1 MALGIISII
10 YAALFRLCC
19 GVANFVSSLMMMLF
33 ATEGMQ
39 ALMNLPQMEGMQQM
53 EAMLSGPMQSYN
65 LIKGF
70 ILLVLGLGML
80 VGGIGLIRLRPWGRS
95 LSLGIAAAEIA
106 WALVDFVINVFFIFP
121 MITQSMGE
129 EFAETPQIIGSV
141 VGGMFGTF
149 MALIYPVVLLI
160 CLNLETI
167 KRQFA
172 NGADSQYLI
181 Q

>member
-1 MALGIISII
+1 
-10 YAALFRLCC
+10 
-19 GVANFVSSLMMMLF
+19 
-33 ATEGMQ
+33 
-39 ALMNLPQMEGMQQM
+39 
-53 EAMLSGPMQSYN
+53 
-65 LIKGF
+65 
-70 ILLVLGLGML
+70 
-80 VGGIGLIRLRPWGRS
+80 
-95 LSLGIAAAEIA
+95 
-106 WALVDFVINVFFIFP
+106 

-172 NGADSQYLI
+172 NGVDSQYLI